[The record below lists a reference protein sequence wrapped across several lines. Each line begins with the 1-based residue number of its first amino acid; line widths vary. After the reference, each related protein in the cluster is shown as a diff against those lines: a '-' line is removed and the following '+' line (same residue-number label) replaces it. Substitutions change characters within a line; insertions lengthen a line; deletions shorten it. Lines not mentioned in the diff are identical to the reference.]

1 MEKMGIQSSFT
12 KYDMVKS
19 SLKDWSNHDEMAVQ
33 ALNLRNGDTPKMQKE
48 KQRDL
53 QRFEERLR

>member
-1 MEKMGIQSSFT
+1 MGIRSSST
-12 KYDMVKS
+12 KYEMVKS
-19 SLKDWSNHDEMAVQ
+19 SLKDWSNHYEMTLQ
-33 ALNLRNGDTPKMQKE
+33 ALNLRNGDTPNMQKE